1 MDRQILWRVAVVQ
14 LASVAVLSLA
24 LGLLLPH
31 SFFED
36 WGWLSGPLAW
46 LLCAWFT
53 AWAVGLD
60 PVAVVLRAVG
70 AGLPSLLFVIAG
82 LHWLG
87 VLVALALFAA
97 LCATLPR
104 PVGGDSQPE

>member
-1 MDRQILWRVAVVQ
+1 MDRQILWRVALVQ

-24 LGLLLPH
+24 LGLLLPD

-36 WGWLSGPLAW
+36 WGWLSGPAAW

-53 AWAVGLD
+53 AWVVGLE

-97 LCATLPR
+97 LCSMLPR
-104 PVGGDSQPE
+104 PVGGDSQAE

>member
-1 MDRQILWRVAVVQ
+1 MDSEILWRVAVVQ
-14 LASVAVLSLA
+14 AVSVIVLSLL

-36 WGWLSGPLAW
+36 WGWLTGPGAW

-53 AWAVGLD
+53 AWVLGLD
-60 PVAVVLRAVG
+60 AGQVIVRAIG
-70 AGLPSLLFVIAG
+70 AGVLSLLFVIVG

-87 VLVALALFAA
+87 AAVAVALFAA
-97 LCATLPR
+97 WCARLPR
-104 PVGGDSQPE
+104 PLAENSP